1 MVEDTSNVGASK
13 WLINTSVAYE
23 MQRTVQYVAQ
33 SNNQEEILIIFINL
47 LSLYINLFMAKYDSL
62 ISWTDKTSV
71 KTQRPD
77 QASIW

>member
-1 MVEDTSNVGASK
+1 
-13 WLINTSVAYE
+13 

-47 LSLYINLFMAKYDSL
+47 LSLYINLFMAKYDFL

-71 KTQRPD
+71 KIQRPD